1 MPRCYGL
8 APVSPRSLRSC
19 YGLLPGS
26 QLYIRLIHQPLS
38 LCINMSLSKQ
48 VDMLFEEEE
57 MLLTAACLQLQI
69 VQKPKRTRKK
79 KSVWMR
85 SWLQRRVFL
94 GQYEKLVAEL
104 KGKDLR
110 GFRNYMRISP
120 ELFQELLERV
130 GPRLMKK
137 DTFMRIEESLGAWA
151 SSCHCLTIHG

>member
-1 MPRCYGL
+1 M
-8 APVSPRSLRSC
+8 
-19 YGLLPGS
+19 
-26 QLYIRLIHQPLS
+26 
-38 LCINMSLSKQ
+38 
-48 VDMLFEEEE
+48 
-57 MLLTAACLQLQI
+57 QLQI

-104 KGKDLR
+104 RGEDLR
-110 GFRNYMRISP
+110 RFRNYMRISP

-137 DTFMRIEESLGAWA
+137 GTFVRKALEPGHRLAIALRYMA
-151 SSCHCLTIHG
+151 S